1 MDLSYVIKWMCLV
14 YWGKTFITFSMLE
27 FIQFRADPVGYF
39 AGFWNMLDFLSLT
52 SCGYYMYCSL
62 AGELDDTTGFF
73 NLNILG
79 SIAVVMLWMKL
90 FYWLRL
96 FKPFSMFIRILSEIV
111 KDIRV
116 FSAMLFLCIAAFANV
131 LMVLQD
137 NRPDGSPIYDDN
149 VGFGPADALI
159 HAYLTGLGD
168 FSKDNYSN
176 GDAVAVWIFFLLATL
191 IVQLIFMNML
201 IAIMGESFGRIT
213 CIANQSV
220 LKELCVMMNDHIWLL
235 KISEL
240 FSGSRYILWLTPG
253 ANKVPGTVIERQI
266 QQLRNYVEERAEESD
281 STILRQM
288 AILDEKIEAIA
299 AHLDPEAKEDEDDD
313 ENQE

>member
-168 FSKDNYSN
+168 FSKDGYSG
-176 GDAVAVWIFFLLATL
+176 GDEVAVWIFFLLATL

-201 IAIMGESFGRIT
+201 IAIMG
-213 CIANQSV
+213 
-220 LKELCVMMNDHIWLL
+220 
-235 KISEL
+235 
-240 FSGSRYILWLTPG
+240 
-253 ANKVPGTVIERQI
+253 
-266 QQLRNYVEERAEESD
+266 
-281 STILRQM
+281 
-288 AILDEKIEAIA
+288 
-299 AHLDPEAKEDEDDD
+299 
-313 ENQE
+313 

>member
-1 MDLSYVIKWMCLV
+1 MWADYYKAIYSTLFKPFLLYFICFNLYATQFGATDGKKMDLSYVIKWMCLV

-137 NRPDGSPIYDDN
+137 NR
-149 VGFGPADALI
+149 
-159 HAYLTGLGD
+159 T
-168 FSKDNYSN
+168 
-176 GDAVAVWIFFLLATL
+176 
-191 IVQLIFMNML
+191 
-201 IAIMGESFGRIT
+201 
-213 CIANQSV
+213 AN
-220 LKELCVMMNDHIWLL
+220 N
-235 KISEL
+235 
-240 FSGSRYILWLTPG
+240 
-253 ANKVPGTVIERQI
+253 
-266 QQLRNYVEERAEESD
+266 
-281 STILRQM
+281 
-288 AILDEKIEAIA
+288 
-299 AHLDPEAKEDEDDD
+299 
-313 ENQE
+313 